1 MSITL
6 AQICNAV
13 ETTLS
18 AAVGLTYTQSY
29 NELEEGMNDTPTLQ
43 VYWNGM
49 SQDPAGGNDRTTFRA
64 GVRQTDIE
72 IYCDLYATT
81 RNEVGE
87 NMAALLP
94 LVDAIVDV
102 LEMQDTK
109 SYFGLAGLKSFRWSA
124 QRVTFQ
130 YTDPMRLYVGARFV
144 LNFRVF

>member
-13 ETTLS
+13 ETTL
-18 AAVGLTYTQSY
+18 AAATGLTYTQSY

-43 VYWNGM
+43 VYWN
-49 SQDPAGGNDRTTFRA
+49 SSNQDPGGGNDRTTFQA

-81 RNEVGE
+81 RNEIGE

-94 LVDAIVDV
+94 LVDAIVDE
-102 LEMQDTK
+102 LEKQDK
-109 SYFGLAGLKSFRWSA
+109 KAYFGLTGLKAFRWNA

-130 YTDPMRLYVGARFV
+130 YTDPMRMYVGARFI
-144 LNFRVF
+144 LTFRVF

>member
-13 ETTLS
+13 ETTL
-18 AAVGLTYTQSY
+18 ATATGLTYTQSY

-43 VYWNGM
+43 VYWNGLN
-49 SQDPAGGNDRTTFRA
+49 QDPGGTADRSTFRA
-64 GVRQTDIE
+64 GRRQTEIE

-81 RNEVGE
+81 RNEIGE

-94 LVDAIVDV
+94 LIDAIQDV
-102 LEMQDTK
+102 MEAQDAK
-109 SYFGLAGLKSFRWSA
+109 PYFGLNGLQAFRWSA

-130 YTDPMRLYVGARFV
+130 YTDPLRLYVGARFI
-144 LNFRVF
+144 LTFRVF

>member
-13 ETTLS
+13 DTTL
-18 AAVGLTYTQSY
+18 AAATGLTYTQSY

-43 VYWNGM
+43 VYWN
-49 SQDPAGGNDRTTFRA
+49 SSNQDPGGGNDRTTFRA

-81 RNEVGE
+81 RNEIGE

-94 LVDAIVDV
+94 LVDAIVNV
-102 LEMQDTK
+102 LEAQDTK
-109 SYFGLAGLKSFRWSA
+109 AYFGLTGLKSFHWNA

-130 YTDPMRLYVGARFV
+130 YTDPMRLYAGARFI
-144 LNFRVF
+144 LTFRVF